1 MKRLGLDRKEISKVL
16 HGKAFNDVK
25 FYDGM
30 TVREKQ
36 ADPTKKD
43 FVEQNG
49 LLSDN
54 VSEVSVE
61 EKKFEKMSIIVEGAN
76 DANLILDNEILED
89 SSVKSLDSSI
99 SK

>member
-1 MKRLGLDRKEISKVL
+1 
-16 HGKAFNDVK
+16 
-25 FYDGM
+25 M